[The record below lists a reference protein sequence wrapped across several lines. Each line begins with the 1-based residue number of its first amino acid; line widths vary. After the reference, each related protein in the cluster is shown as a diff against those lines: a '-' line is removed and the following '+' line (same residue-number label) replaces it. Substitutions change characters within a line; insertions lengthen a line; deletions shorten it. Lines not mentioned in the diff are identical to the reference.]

1 MHELRGLYAITPER
15 ENAADLL
22 HDAGAVLAGG
32 CRLLQYRDKQS
43 DAAER
48 RARGAALKILCEQA
62 GAALIINDDLV
73 LATSLGAHG
82 VHLGRDDGDLAAA
95 RDVLGKGA
103 IIGASCYADFAL
115 AKAAAKAGAD
125 YVAFGAVFSSP
136 TKPEAAS
143 ASLDLFRCCRAEL
156 AVPACAIGGITINN
170 AQTVL
175 AAGADLLAVIT
186 DLFAATDIA
195 ARAAAYQSLF
205 KELHH
210 ELT

>member
-1 MHELRGLYAITPER
+1 MPELQGLYAITPER

-22 HDAGAVLAGG
+22 RDVAAALAGG
-32 CRLLQYRDKQS
+32 CRLLQYRDKRS

-48 RARGAALKILCEQA
+48 RARGAALKTLCEQA
-62 GAALIINDDLV
+62 GAALIVNDDLA
-73 LATSLGAHG
+73 LAKSLGAHG
-82 VHLGRDDGDLAAA
+82 VHLGRDDGNLAAA
-95 RDVLGKGA
+95 RDLLGTGA

-125 YVAFGAVFSSP
+125 YVAFGAVFPST

-143 ASLDLFRCCRAEL
+143 ASLDLFRRCRAEL
-156 AVPACAIGGITINN
+156 TVPACAIGGITLSN
-170 AQTVL
+170 AEAAL

-210 ELT
+210 DLT